1 MTKLV
6 KHRKADLVETT
17 DEKILAN
24 YLLQFRKIFETNG
37 QIRNVVINSD
47 PAIAAKSKLT
57 RLLAGECKPGTEELF
72 KQAIDILLTELDE
85 FRKKPSSLYL
95 VDEDT
100 GKAIM
105 PMTDDL
111 IFTPPDYIGEDGL
124 WHKSKPTL
132 HPGITASLAL
142 AVYGKAKLKKHLQK
156 ITDPISEQ
164 AYKHLSEPEQILEMV
179 KTRFAHLGIEII
191 DAPDRCDQKIE
202 FGREQVEGIM
212 QSPNIRFHRAHMF
225 AAVLA
230 QKLLKLGGRSARYF
244 VGSITNEKNS
254 KQTWYIIEAGVESYV
269 S

>member
-6 KHRKADLVETT
+6 KHKKADLVEIT

-24 YLLQFRKIFETNG
+24 YLLQFRKILETNG
-37 QIRNVVINSD
+37 QIRNVVVNSD
-47 PAIAAKSKLT
+47 PAIEAKPKLM
-57 RLLAGECKPGTEELF
+57 RMLADQCKPGSEKLF

-85 FRKKPSSLYL
+85 FRRKPSSLYL

-105 PMTDDL
+105 PITDDL
-111 IFTPPDYIGEDGL
+111 VFTPPDYVGEDGL
-124 WHKSKPTL
+124 LHKSKPTL

-142 AVYGKAKLKKHLQK
+142 AVYGKAKIKKHLQK
-156 ITDPISEQ
+156 ATDSISKQ
-164 AYKHLSEPEQILEMV
+164 AYKHLSGPEQILEMV
-179 KTRFAHLGIEII
+179 KERFDYLGIEII
-191 DAPDRCDQKIE
+191 EAPDRCDQTIE
-202 FGREQVEGIM
+202 FGREQVEGVM

-230 QKLLKLGGRSARYF
+230 HKLLKLGGRSARYF
-244 VGSITNEKNS
+244 VGSITNEKNT
-254 KQTWYIIEAGVESYV
+254 KQTWYTVEVGVESYI